1 MKEYTL
7 NEKQIKKLVDDAF
20 KLGVNYCLDAVKR
33 EYDFKTDNGF
43 GYNKIDHSG
52 DAKNSIITNVLIK
65 TTEHYLDIRNS
76 GKFNLFTQ

>member
-33 EYDFKTDNGF
+33 EYDFKTDDGF

-52 DAKNSIITNVLIK
+52 CAKNQIITHVLMN
-65 TTEHYLDIRNS
+65 TPEHHLDVINS
-76 GKFNLFTQ
+76 GKFNLFAQ